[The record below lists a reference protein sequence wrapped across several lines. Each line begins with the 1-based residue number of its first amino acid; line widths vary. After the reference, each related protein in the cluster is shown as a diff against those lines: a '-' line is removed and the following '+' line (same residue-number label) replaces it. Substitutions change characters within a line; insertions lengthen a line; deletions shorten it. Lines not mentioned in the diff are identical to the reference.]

1 MPPVGLLLLAISAV
15 AFCCRMLA
23 LFLPSP
29 AAAMASGGKR
39 ATARAMYTCADGSTD
54 GRTDVLKE
62 KHDHAGI
69 RPYPAYFTQL
79 SLALS
84 SLILMTAYD

>member
-1 MPPVGLLLLAISAV
+1 MDLQ
-15 AFCCRMLA
+15 
-23 LFLPSP
+23 
-29 AAAMASGGKR
+29 
-39 ATARAMYTCADGSTD
+39 TD

-69 RPYPAYFTQL
+69 RLYPAYFTQL